1 MSKWMQQVLEHP
13 VQKTFGTLIGG
24 VMALMLLLGLG
35 AVVLRLLAL
44 VVGLGILLVKAF
56 LLFLPA
62 ILLGMI
68 LPQRYRGW
76 AVLLGIF
83 LFIRVLPL

>member
-1 MSKWMQQVLEHP
+1 M
-13 VQKTFGTLIGG
+13 
-24 VMALMLLLGLG
+24 
-35 AVVLRLLAL
+35 LRLLAL